1 MNKSLIL
8 HFRPR
13 MVDAR
18 AVKFS
23 MTFGLGG
30 MALVLVF
37 LLFFTG
43 LLLKFYYSPFPEK
56 AHDSILYIRNS
67 VLFGAFIRNIH
78 FWSANFLIVVT
89 FLHFLRVFFTS
100 AFHPPR
106 GVNWIIGLG
115 LLIIV
120 LSFNF
125 TGYLL
130 PWDQLSFWAVTIC
143 TGMLEYIPLIG
154 KWLQGLT
161 RGGLEVGAPTLSIFF
176 AAHTALLPGV
186 MIIILPFH
194 FWRVRKA
201 GGIVLPAINEI
212 DKGENK
218 VKVVPDLILREIV
231 TALVLM
237 ALILI
242 LSIIFDAPIG
252 DKANPGLSPNPS
264 KAPWYFMGFQE
275 ILLHIHPLF
284 AVLVIPVIILVFLL
298 LLPFMKYASASQ
310 GLWFISERGKKT
322 ALFSF
327 ILALVLSVIVV
338 ITDEFIPDFSAMLPG
353 IPMLV
358 SNGLIPCFILALAFS
373 IYYLLLNKIY
383 RPDRNERVQALFVF
397 IFSMFITFM
406 FTGIWFRGLS
416 MKLVWPWIQAG

>member
-18 AVKFS
+18 ALRFS

-30 MALVLVF
+30 MALVLVL

-43 LLLKFYYSPFPEK
+43 LLLKFYYMPFPEK
-56 AHDSILYIRNS
+56 AYDSILYIRNS
-67 VLFGAFIRNIH
+67 VPFGAFIRNIH

-89 FLHFLRVFFTS
+89 FLHLLRVFFTS

-106 GVNWIIGLG
+106 GINWIIGLG

-130 PWDQLSFWAVTIC
+130 PWDQLSYWAVTIC
-143 TGMLEYIPLIG
+143 TGMLEYIPLMG
-154 KWLQGLT
+154 KWLQGAA

-176 AAHTALLPGV
+176 AAHTALLPGA
-186 MIIILPFH
+186 MIILLPFH

-201 GGIVLPAINEI
+201 GGITLPEIN
-212 DKGENK
+212 DSGKENNR
-218 VKVVPDLILREIV
+218 VKAMPDLILREVV
-231 TALVLM
+231 TALVLI
-237 ALILI
+237 ALIII
-242 LSIIFDAPIG
+242 LSIIFNAPIG

-284 AVLVIPVIILVFLL
+284 AVLVIPLIILVFLL
-298 LLPFMKYASASQ
+298 VLPFMKYVSDSQ
-310 GLWFISERGKKT
+310 GKWFISQIGKKS

-327 ILALVLSVIVV
+327 ILALVLSIIVV
-338 ITDEFIPDFSAMLPG
+338 ITDEFISDFSTMLPG

-358 SNGLIPCFILALAFS
+358 SNGLIPCFIMALVFS
-373 IYYLLLNKIY
+373 IFYFLLNKIY

-406 FTGIWFRGLS
+406 ITGIWFRGSS
-416 MKLVWPWIQAG
+416 MKLVWP